1 MKITAVVVSGLILAA
16 CGQNS
21 TTTGTGNVQ
30 VFLTPE
36 DNITT
41 GMDPGM
47 EAGFIHDGW
56 QVRYQ
61 KFLIAFGNFE
71 ARRSDDASALLHD
84 DKVYIVDLLN
94 TPSSALVISTF
105 ENAAAVQWDRVSYQ
119 ITNATTSS
127 QKLAG
132 VSDADFMLMTG
143 NGYSTYIEGT
153 ITKTGGMSCRPTAP
167 ADCVT
172 AETVRFRWPLRLG
185 QSYADCGP
193 EEGLAGFAVPS
204 GGTVQLKPT
213 LHGDHWF
220 LSNFNHTTDLYAQW
234 IADGDL
240 DRDGTTTDAE
250 LSQVSASDL
259 FPSPKYNLSGF
270 PGSFTTARDYLDTA
284 IRTLGHF
291 QGEGECNTR
300 RAL

>member
-1 MKITAVVVSGLILAA
+1 MALVMATFMLAG
-16 CGQNS
+16 CGPAT
-21 TTTGTGNVQ
+21 TTTGGGTGSVL

-61 KFLIAFGNFE
+61 KFLMAFGNFE
-71 ARRSDDASALLHD
+71 ATRSDDPNARMSD
-84 DKVYIVDLLN
+84 SRVFIVDLLN
-94 TPSSALVISTF
+94 TPASALVISSF
-105 ENAAAVQWDRVSYQ
+105 DNVAAVQWDKVSYQ
-119 ITNATTSS
+119 IPNATAASL
-127 QKLAG
+127 KLGG
-132 VSDADFMLMTG
+132 VSDADFTLMTG

-153 ITKTGGMSCRPTAP
+153 ITKAGGVSCRPSAP
-167 ADCVT
+167 TDCIA
-172 AETVRFRWPLRLG
+172 AEMVRFRWPLRLG
-185 QSYADCGP
+185 QSYQDCGP

-204 GGTVQLKPT
+204 GGTAQLKPT

-240 DRDGTTTDAE
+240 DRDGMTTDAE
-250 LSQVSASDL
+250 LSNVNASDL

-270 PGSFTTARDYLDTA
+270 PGTITTAKDYLDTA
-284 IRTLGHF
+284 IRTLAHF

-300 RAL
+300 RPL